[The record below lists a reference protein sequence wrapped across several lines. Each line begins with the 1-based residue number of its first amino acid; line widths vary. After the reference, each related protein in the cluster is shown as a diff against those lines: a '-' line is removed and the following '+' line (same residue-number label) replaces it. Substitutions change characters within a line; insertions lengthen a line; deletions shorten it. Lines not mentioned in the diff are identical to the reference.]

1 MRKRGRIDMKR
12 GDRVII
18 ECDGKTVPGIVLL
31 ASENDKSLMLSFDA
45 LIDGH
50 VGMMPVLQNDD
61 GEYRSIM
68 TDVLVKLQYQP
79 KGD

>member
-1 MRKRGRIDMKR
+1 MKR
-12 GDRVII
+12 GDRVLI
-18 ECDGKTVPGIVLL
+18 ECDGKTVLGIVLL

-50 VGMMPVLQNDD
+50 VGMMPVLQDDD

-68 TDVLVKLQYQP
+68 TGVLVKLQYQP